1 MLDVLDAIF
10 AEPLPMDKTG
20 CYGVN
25 KVNVYYENRK
35 VGCVH
40 KVKVGK
46 TIKEILQEK
55 G

>member
-1 MLDVLDAIF
+1 MSDVVDSLF
-10 AEPLPMDKTG
+10 AEPFPLDKTNS
-20 CYGVN
+20 YRPDS
-25 KVNVYYENRK
+25 VNVYYENRK

-40 KVKVGK
+40 KVDTQK